1 MYECNIILTRQNNK
15 KYREMKMPVRP
26 EKVVEIKA
34 VWESPKFKTNAQRLI
49 HPLRHCKKI
58 EYGYTIREFAHAIFP
73 EKMVADPKEDGG
85 WGHYYALKNI
95 HHMFRR
101 FRKDIQNHEIV
112 LFAGLVKGT
121 GNWYYYNMINDEEG
135 WKEVKL
141 REAKI
146 ALGYDRALARIEEI
160 SKMSDEDRELLE
172 KRTTEE
178 IMRNVAKR
186 QEKKKAQRRSR

>member
-1 MYECNIILTRQNNK
+1 
-15 KYREMKMPVRP
+15 MPVRP
-26 EKVVEIKA
+26 EKVEEIKA
-34 VWESPKFKTNAQRLI
+34 VWDSPKFKTNAQRLV
-49 HPLRHCKKI
+49 HLLRHCRRI

-73 EKMVADPKEDGG
+73 DKMDTDPKEDDG
-85 WGHYYALKNI
+85 WDEYFALKNTHQI
-95 HHMFRR
+95 FRR

-121 GNWYYYNMINDEEG
+121 GTWCYYNMADDENG

-160 SKMSDEDRELLE
+160 SKMSDEDRELLA
-172 KRTTEE
+172 KRTTDE
-178 IMRNVAKR
+178 IMRKVAKR
-186 QEKKKAQRRSR
+186 QERKKRKDRK

>member
-1 MYECNIILTRQNNK
+1 
-15 KYREMKMPVRP
+15 MPVRP
-26 EKVVEIKA
+26 EKVEEIKA
-34 VWESPKFKTNAQRLI
+34 IWDSTKFKTNSQRLV
-49 HPLRHCKKI
+49 HLMRHCKKV

-73 EKMVADPKEDGG
+73 DKMDTDPKEDDG
-85 WGHYYALKNI
+85 WDEYFALKNTHQI
-95 HHMFRR
+95 FRR

-121 GNWYYYNMINDEEG
+121 GTWCYYNMADDENG

-172 KRTTEE
+172 KGTTQE
-178 IMRNVAKR
+178 IIRRVTQH
-186 QEKKKAQRRSR
+186 QEKKKKKNKNGT